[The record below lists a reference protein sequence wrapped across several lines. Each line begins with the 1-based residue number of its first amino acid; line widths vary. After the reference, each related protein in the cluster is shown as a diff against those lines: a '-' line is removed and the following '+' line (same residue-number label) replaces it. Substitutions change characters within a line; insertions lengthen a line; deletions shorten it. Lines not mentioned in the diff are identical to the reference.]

1 MRPIIVRPGFHYTA
15 NAMTTTQKQSDE
27 RVELSS
33 FMLIALFLHEFGH
46 CCVLIGLME
55 TRLKY
60 FSFIKIPGWLSAEF
74 AETMFLL
81 TGDLGLF
88 DKAIGEDPM
97 SHAIGQPRFNISHLS
112 LSASMN

>member
-15 NAMTTTQKQSDE
+15 NATIITQKQSDY

-33 FMLIALFLHEFGH
+33 FMLIALFLLEFGH
-46 CCVLIGLME
+46 CRGLIGLME

-60 FSFIKIPGWLSAEF
+60 FSLIKIPAWLSAEF

-81 TGDLGLF
+81 TGDSG
-88 DKAIGEDPM
+88 
-97 SHAIGQPRFNISHLS
+97 ISLTKPQEKIQ
-112 LSASMN
+112 